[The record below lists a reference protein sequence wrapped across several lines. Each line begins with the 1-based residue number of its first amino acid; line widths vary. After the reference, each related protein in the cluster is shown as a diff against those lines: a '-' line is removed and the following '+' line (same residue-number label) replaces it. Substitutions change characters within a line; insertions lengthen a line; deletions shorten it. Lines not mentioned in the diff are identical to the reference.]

1 MKKIVSIIAIIAML
15 LCCIPAVA
23 EGDAVKLAVV
33 YSATIDD
40 KGWCQAMHT
49 GIQDAIA
56 SGCNIDYTPI
66 EKVAT
71 ADANGQIENLVG
83 EYDIILVHGAQFP
96 NAVTAVAEE
105 NPDQVFVVGTSDQI
119 LGDNIFTYMPASEEP
134 GYLNGYMAGLITESD
149 KVGVVGSANS
159 GDSYRYV
166 RGFIL
171 GYRAAKPDASEDP
184 MVTWT
189 GSFDDTVGA
198 GDIADIMIN
207 AGCDVLTGSSQQ
219 AIGALRKVAAAEN
232 VKWVSQTYAQMDDF
246 PEVTVCAADY
256 DYSAVVIDVI
266 AQVKEGVTGGV
277 CIPMTF
283 ANNGFVFRFS
293 EDAELLSEENKA
305 AVSAALEELTAAPL
319 SVDYDSVVLD

>member
-1 MKKIVSIIAIIAML
+1 MKKIVSVIAMVALL
-15 LCCIPAVA
+15 LCCVSAVA
-23 EGDAVKLAVV
+23 ESDTLKLAVV

-40 KGWCQAMHT
+40 KGWCQAMDS
-49 GIQDAIA
+49 GINAAIEG
-56 SGCNIDYTPI
+56 GCNVDYTYI

-71 ADANGQIENLVG
+71 ADANGVIENLVG
-83 EYDIILVHGAQFP
+83 EYDIILVHGAQFA

-105 NPDQVFVVGTSDQI
+105 NPEQVFVVGTSDQI

-134 GYLNGYMAGLITESD
+134 GYLNGYMAGLVTETD

-171 GYRAAKPDASEDP
+171 GYRAAKPDAAEDP

-219 AIGALRKVAAAEN
+219 AIGALRKAAAAN
-232 VKWVSQTYAQMDDF
+232 VNWVSQTYAQMDDF

-256 DYSAVVIDVI
+256 DYSAVIIDVVNQI
-266 AQVKEGVTGGV
+266 KEGVTGGV

-283 ANNGFVFRFS
+283 GNNGFMFTFT
-293 EDAELLSEENKA
+293 ENADLLSEENKA
-305 AVSAALEELTAAPL
+305 AVSAVLDELTANPL